1 MVEGLLVVKKLL
13 DAYRS
18 WSVGVCCSHGVAAVV
33 VLGWN
38 MMSR

>member
-1 MVEGLLVVKKLL
+1 MLTE
-13 DAYRS
+13 A
-18 WSVGVCCSHGVAAVV
+18 GVLAFVAHGVAAVV